1 MEHYIKLYFSD
12 ETVTLQVSQMKL
24 VKRKDA
30 LIYSALVHRAKI
42 TCTIYNFA
50 NGKMISVKVKGSSS
64 LSLRRIDSVAFTAT
78 PSKATDRVLFF
89 GNNMCHCTHRYPCEI
104 GDGVEYAADC
114 TGLFPNLS
122 EKGVTL
128 AAVAPFT
135 NTIGAGVRK
144 VNGAFEFFAKT
155 EFTEGMMD
163 EKELTSEKF
172 FFSESVSISQLYDI
186 YRSMLPE
193 SRFPMPRLTGWNTWD
208 YYLNRVT
215 PEDIFENIE
224 ALAKMPFADKL
235 DYIVIDDG
243 WQKEWGEWVENEK
256 FACGLDTVAD
266 QIKKCGFLPGIWAS
280 PLLMKESCD
289 GFADRS
295 HWFCRDEK
303 GEYIRSEGRTCLIDP
318 TVPDAHEFILDIYRR
333 LYRHGFRLF
342 KIDYLS
348 PLLKVKSFYDK
359 TATPYSALR
368 QLIRDVQEATGK
380 DAVVL
385 GCSLPVQCG
394 ADIAPSMR
402 IGVDIHNHFTHAK
415 WIAEILSWTWM
426 YNNKTTRID
435 PDFLVV
441 RGLETANEPL
451 IWEGNPNYT
460 AQKRMAEMTDADLFK
475 SRWRQG
481 DQFNALEAETWAYLV
496 AISGGNVFLSDK
508 MSALNERGISIIK
521 KAFDALSEECRP
533 VYLHD
538 DERLPSLW
546 TAKNKLLL
554 INWQDVPVRKCIY
567 LTKNIPSSDKPFS
580 FFKDDL
586 TVTLLPHES
595 ILINLTPWEQ

>member
-12 ETVTLQVSQMKL
+12 ETITLNVSEMKL
-24 VKRKDA
+24 VKSNNSTTYTA
-30 LIYSALVHRAKI
+30 SVHTSEI
-42 TCTIYNFA
+42 TCRVDDLSS
-50 NGKMISVKVKGSSS
+50 GKMISVSAKSDSP
-64 LSLRRIDSVAFTAT
+64 LSLHRIDSVVFEAK
-78 PSKATDRVLFF
+78 PSKATDRLLFF
-89 GNNMCHCTHRYPCEI
+89 GNNMNHCTHRYPCEI

-114 TGLFPNLS
+114 TGLFPSLD
-122 EKGVTL
+122 EKGMVL
-128 AAVAPFT
+128 AAVSPFT

-144 VNGAFEFFAKT
+144 ADETFEFFAKT
-155 EFTEGMMD
+155 EFTKGKME
-163 EKELTSEKF
+163 EKELSSERF
-172 FFSESVSISQLYDI
+172 FLSERISIDELYDL
-186 YRSMLPE
+186 YRSYLPE
-193 SRFPMPRLTGWNTWD
+193 SRFPMPRLVGWNTWD

-215 PEDIFENIE
+215 PEDIFENVE
-224 ALAKMPFADKL
+224 ALSKMPFADKL
-235 DYIVIDDG
+235 NYIVIDDG

-256 FACGLDTVAD
+256 FACGLETVAD
-266 QIKKCGFLPGIWAS
+266 KIKKCGFLPGIWAS
-280 PLLMKESCD
+280 PLLMKECCE

-348 PLLKVKSFYDK
+348 PLLRVKSFCDK

-368 QLIRDVQEATGK
+368 QLICDVQAVTGE
-380 DAVVL
+380 DAVIL

-402 IGVDIHNHFTHAK
+402 IGVDIHNHFSHVK

-460 AQKRMAEMTDADLFK
+460 SPKRMAEMTDTDLFR

-481 DQFNALEAETWAYLV
+481 DQFNAIEAETWAYLV
-496 AISGGNVFLSDK
+496 AISGGNIFLSDK
-508 MSALNERGISIIK
+508 MSALNQRGISIIE
-521 KAFDALSEECRP
+521 KAFDAISEECRP
-533 VYLHD
+533 VYLSD

-546 TAKNKLLL
+546 TAEGKLL
-554 INWQDVPVRKCIY
+554 IVNWQDVPVTKRIG
-567 LTKNIPSSDKPFS
+567 LTGKNPSSDKPFDYFGDELS
-580 FFKDDL
+580 
-586 TVTLLPHES
+586 VTLLPHES
-595 ILINLTPWEQ
+595 ILIKLNK

>member
-1 MEHYIKLYFSD
+1 MDLLIKLYFNDS
-12 ETVTLQVSQMKL
+12 TVYLPLSKMKKS
-24 VKRKDA
+24 VCGSE
-30 LIYSALVHRAKI
+30 ISFSANVNGSFVDCKI
-42 TCTIYNFA
+42 TS
-50 NGKMISVKVKGSSS
+50 GKKYDIMSASVRTDRPLG
-64 LSLRRIDSVAFTAT
+64 LERIDFPVFQVE
-78 PSKATDRVLFF
+78 PPFHTDRILFF

-114 TGLFPNLS
+114 TGLFPSLDTN
-122 EKGVTL
+122 GMAL

-135 NTIGAGVRK
+135 NTVGAGVRK
-144 VNGAFEFFAKT
+144 IDGKFEFFAKT
-155 EFTEGMMD
+155 EFTKGKME
-163 EKELTSEKF
+163 EKELSSERF
-172 FFSESVSISQLYDI
+172 FLSERISIDELYDL
-186 YRSMLPE
+186 YRSYLPE
-193 SRFPMPRLTGWNTWD
+193 SHFPMPRLVGWNTWD

-215 PEDIFENIE
+215 PEDIFENVE
-224 ALAKMPFADKL
+224 VLSKMPFADKL
-235 DYIVIDDG
+235 NYIVIDDG

-256 FACGLDTVAD
+256 FACGLETVAD
-266 QIKKCGFLPGIWAS
+266 KIKKCGFLPGIWAS
-280 PLLMKESCD
+280 PLLMKECCE

-303 GEYIRSEGRTCLIDP
+303 GEYLRSEGRTCLIDP

-348 PLLKVKSFYDK
+348 PLLSVKSFCDK

-368 QLIRDVQEATGK
+368 QLICDVQAVTGE
-380 DAVVL
+380 DAVIL

-402 IGVDIHNHFTHAK
+402 IGVDIHNHFSHVK

-451 IWEGNPNYT
+451 IWEGTPNYT
-460 AQKRMAEMTDADLFK
+460 APKRMCDMSDAEFFR

-481 DQFNALEAETWAYLV
+481 DQFNAVEAETWSYLV
-496 AISGGNVFLSDK
+496 AISGGNIFLSDR
-508 MSALNERGISIIK
+508 MSVLNGQGISIIQ
-521 KAFDALSEECRP
+521 KAMDASREECRP
-533 VYLHD
+533 VYLESD
-538 DERLPSLW
+538 TRLPSLW
-546 TAKNKLLL
+546 LAEGELLL
-554 INWQDVPVRKCIY
+554 INWEDIPV
-567 LTKNIPSSDKPFS
+567 TKVINVSGKLNSDKPFEL
-580 FFKDDL
+580 KDDKL
-586 TVTLLPHES
+586 TVTLLPHECFFA
-595 ILINLTPWEQ
+595 TVE